1 LTWWILW
8 SPRTY
13 AERFHRKQN
22 HCNKRWDSLS
32 ILGRERIWRD
42 RFRYFILTMI
52 ELTPI
57 NLESITQY
65 LEKATKIAEEV
76 MIDYNKQFQLQKAIF
91 YINIELAKINEIQAY
106 NNHAIEKWKWE
117 LREEERKKHNTNRST
132 SESINKILQ
141 DPISDHNLNQTLI
154 DKKIVPILDALIRIA
169 QAVKDERINEMSQA
183 KITGNFSKKE
193 WY

>member
-1 LTWWILW
+1 
-8 SPRTY
+8 
-13 AERFHRKQN
+13 
-22 HCNKRWDSLS
+22 
-32 ILGRERIWRD
+32 
-42 RFRYFILTMI
+42 MI

-154 DKKIVPILDALIRIA
+154 DKKIVPMLDALIRIA

-183 KITGNFSKKE
+183 KITWNFSKKE